1 VSGIH
6 DGGTGQDAEHHL
18 QSSDFEVTKPRT
30 KPDSFQSDQ
39 LAWVISEKKQ
49 ACDNVYFYST
59 NLFSL
64 LLMSIIIFTAVIKV
78 RLC

>member
-1 VSGIH
+1 MH
-6 DGGTGQDAEHHL
+6 
-18 QSSDFEVTKPRT
+18 SSDVKISKPRM
-30 KPDSFQSDQ
+30 KPDSFQADK